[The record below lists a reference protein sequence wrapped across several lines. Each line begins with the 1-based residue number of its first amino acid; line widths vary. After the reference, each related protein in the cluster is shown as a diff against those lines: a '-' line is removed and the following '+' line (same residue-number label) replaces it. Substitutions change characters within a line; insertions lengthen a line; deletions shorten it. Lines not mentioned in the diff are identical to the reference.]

1 MNESKKHLFI
11 IYELEHLPVL
21 EKRLAAG
28 EKFEVV
34 ALDWEI
40 ELELKNRGIPHV
52 PLRQVAKS
60 PEGERGPVEFTRK
73 LARTWYRKKEFAF
86 FAHDG
91 ILLGE
96 PYEMPFLYYFQ
107 MLYYHLSVIGQ
118 VLERLRPSRVVIPES
133 FRYVPKT
140 ALPTEAPFVQ
150 IPFAVARHLAQM
162 CGLECEVIEV
172 PATYRHRGERQAIVR
187 GIKERLVRA
196 VTVVVN
202 AAVSLRRPRAIRLFA
217 TDPWSR
223 IAPFVRAMPDLE
235 VVMSRRREIWSMKG
249 DVWRSRARF
258 HHRLDFAD
266 ARERTIAHEKT
277 REFIRAFEALGERP
291 EVAKAFVYNGISL
304 WKVAREA
311 LKAVIA
317 SGEDMVHTIESTKR
331 LFSRRRINC
340 VLLFTSVKGYNNIIA
355 RVAEQAGIPCIDLQ
369 HALAPMDLNHPYSRL
384 SAHYLASYGPHM
396 AKQYETFGVD
406 ASRIIPIGSPRFD
419 AYATPLPEVEQ
430 AALRKKL
437 GLHSSAPTA
446 LLGIPFLFPQL
457 DYYGFT
463 SYTAR
468 DIIEDLAFLAREN
481 KNVQYLLRPKPG
493 KDRYSFYNR
502 KETLDLFGPDAHM
515 AQFDNLRALIELSTI
530 VVSMN
535 STLLLETLILHRP
548 VILYLPLTLDHDFD
562 AWETAGALRIARD
575 RTDLMRHFQE
585 LSSLEVRQ
593 KQVRRADEFMKEQ
606 FCFDGQSKDRMTAF
620 LRKIVAER
628 QRR

>member
-107 MLYYHLSVIGQ
+107 MLYYHISIIGQ

-150 IPFAVARHLAQM
+150 IQLAVARHLAQM

-172 PATYRHRGERQAIVR
+172 SATYRHRGERQAIVR
-187 GIKERLVRA
+187 GIKGHLARA
-196 VTVVVN
+196 VMAVVN
-202 AAVSLRRPRAIRLFA
+202 AAVSLRSPRAIRLFA

-223 IAPFVRAMPDLE
+223 IAPFVLAMPDLE

-266 ARERTIAHEKT
+266 TRERTIAHEKAK
-277 REFIRAFEALGERP
+277 EFMRTFEALGERP
-291 EVAKAFVYNGISL
+291 EVAKAFIHNGISL
-304 WKVAREA
+304 WEVAREA

-317 SGEDMVHTIESTKR
+317 SGEDMVLTIESTKR
-331 LFSRRRINC
+331 LLSQRRINC
-340 VLLFTSVKGYNNIIA
+340 VLLFSSVKGYNNIIV
-355 RVAEQAGIPCIDLQ
+355 RVAERAGVPTIELQ
-369 HALAPMDLNHPYSRL
+369 HALAPIDPSHPFSMLPAR
-384 SAHYLASYGPHM
+384 YLASYGPHM
-396 AKQYETFGVD
+396 ASQYASFGVEL
-406 ASRIIPIGSPRFD
+406 SRVIPIGSPRFD
-419 AYATPLPEVEQ
+419 SYTKPLPEF
-430 AALRKKL
+430 ALVATRGKL
-437 GLHSSAPTA
+437 RLDTSKTTS
-446 LLGIPFLFPQL
+446 LLGIPFVFPQL

-463 SYTAR
+463 TYAAR
-468 DIIEDLAFLAREN
+468 DIIEDLASLAGEHPET
-481 KNVQYLLRPKPG
+481 QFILRPKPG
-493 KDRYSFYNR
+493 PERWSFYNR
-502 KETLDLFGPDAHM
+502 KETLELFGDHARM
-515 AQFDNLRALIELSTI
+515 AQFENLRMLLLLSDI

-535 STLLLETLILHRP
+535 STLALEALILHCP
-548 VILYLPLTLDHDFD
+548 VILYLPLRLDRDFD
-562 AWETAGALRIARD
+562 HWEDAGALRIARD
-575 RTDLMRHFQE
+575 RTDLMRHFRE
-585 LSSLEVRQ
+585 LGSTKARR
-593 KQVRRADEFMKEQ
+593 KQVQRADEFLKEQ
-606 FCFDGQSKDRMTAF
+606 FCFDGRSHERMAAF
-620 LRKIVAER
+620 LRKIVVGR
-628 QRR
+628 QR